1 MKISSG
7 KAAIMAFLCFIML
20 VWCWGFIN
28 TLIPVDHW
36 SRTPFNVT
44 IGSITLISIATCIG
58 CVMDWFVGI
67 ADKYDY

>member
-44 IGSITLISIATCIG
+44 IGSIYCHLYWVCYGLVCWDCGQI
-58 CVMDWFVGI
+58 
-67 ADKYDY
+67 